1 MTLAPEDDGTVLARA
16 MDMELPGH
24 GDATRV
30 QVGRAELVLENR
42 RGSFSLLWSDGREA
56 RRYVLGLT
64 DRGQLRLE
72 LRVPRLPLCCVPRD
86 VVTLVPG
93 ARLRGYVT
101 VPLVPTVVWRR
112 GDAPAE
118 PLVELVPDELQA
130 TWDEQKGHAFEV
142 GVSWLSRF
150 PFRSGAAQAIAPL
163 RLANR
168 GDAVVSPRHLDV
180 QLTDDGLWELRGAL
194 VARPQRLVWGEDGLS
209 GPGTGA
215 DA

>member
-16 MDMELPGH
+16 AAMELPGH

-64 DRGQLRLE
+64 DSGQLSVE

-101 VPLVPTVVWRR
+101 VPLVPTVVWRQD
-112 GDAPAE
+112 DAPPE

-130 TWDEQKGHAFEV
+130 TWDEQNGHAFEV
-142 GVSWLSRF
+142 GVGWLSRF
-150 PFRSGAAQAIAPL
+150 PFRSGAAQAVVPL
-163 RLANR
+163 RLSNR

-194 VARPQRLVWGEDGLS
+194 VARPQRLVWREDGAS
-209 GPGTGA
+209 GPGAGA
-215 DA
+215 GA